1 MYFQI
6 LQADRV
12 LTISVHFIDHVL
24 QLCLCGVLTQRAHH
38 CPQFFGGDGAI
49 PILVKERKRLL
60 EFWRGGKI
68 DAFKKIQCLKLNM
81 HNKFGKTV

>member
-1 MYFQI
+1 MSHEFRSACRQYVFPD

-38 CPQFFGGDGAI
+38 CAQLFGGDGAI

-60 EFWRGGKI
+60 EFWRGEKWM
-68 DAFKKIQCLKLNM
+68 CLR
-81 HNKFGKTV
+81 KFNA